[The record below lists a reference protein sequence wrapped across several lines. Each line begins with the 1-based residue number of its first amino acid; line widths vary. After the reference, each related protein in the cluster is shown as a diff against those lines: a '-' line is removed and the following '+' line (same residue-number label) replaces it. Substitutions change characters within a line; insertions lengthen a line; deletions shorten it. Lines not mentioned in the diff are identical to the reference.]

1 MRQRIPVRRWE
12 EADFAVPLGRK
23 PLAAV
28 RRRRQAQPP
37 AILCQQEGGGYA
49 ASLAGNPGAFRGSMP
64 QDPHALKRRN
74 HRPPASTLPSL

>member
-1 MRQRIPVRRWE
+1 MRQRIPVRRWK

-37 AILCQQEGGGYA
+37 AILWQQEGGGYA

-64 QDPHALKRRN
+64 QEPHALKRRN
-74 HRPPASTLPSL
+74 HRPPAPTHPLF